1 MNNEEPPIIEFPP
14 ANIWM
19 RIAAYGMDMLLIL
32 AILWAIGNTI
42 PAAATAFLEQMQ
54 GQKIPFGE
62 VFMLSQEFVEK
73 NPNAATHLMMASTL
87 SLLTPFLYFALSEIL
102 LGGCTLGKK
111 TFNLRTAYRNSPRL
125 PPIGAQAIR
134 SMVKSIA
141 SFALISQNPLL
152 FIFFGNFLIAFY
164 HPGRRAGHDLIS
176 RTNVVPGYL
185 PEDEHVNKDTN
196 F

>member
-19 RIAAYGMDMLLIL
+19 RISAYGMDMLLIL

-42 PAAATAFLEQMQ
+42 PTTATAFLEQIQ
-54 GQKIPFGE
+54 EQKIPFEE
-62 VFMLSQEFVEK
+62 VLNLSQEFVEK
-73 NPNAATHLMMASTL
+73 NLNAAIHLMMASTL
-87 SLLTPFLYFALSEIL
+87 FLITPFLYFALSEIL

-134 SMVKSIA
+134 SLVKSIA
-141 SFALISQNPLL
+141 SFALISQNP
-152 FIFFGNFLIAFY
+152 FMIIFLGNFLIAFY
-164 HPGRRAGHDLIS
+164 HPERKAGHDLIS

-185 PEDEHVNKDTN
+185 PEDELANKDAN

>member
-32 AILWAIGNTI
+32 AILWAIGNAI

-54 GQKIPFGE
+54 GQKIPLEELFK
-62 VFMLSQEFVEK
+62 LSQEFVEK
-73 NPNAATHLMMASTL
+73 NPNAATYLMMASTL

-125 PPIGAQAIR
+125 PPIGVQAIR

-152 FIFFGNFLIAFY
+152 IIFFGNFLIAFY
-164 HPGRRAGHDLIS
+164 HPSRRAGHDLIS

-185 PEDEHVNKDTN
+185 PEDEIVNKDTN

>member
-1 MNNEEPPIIEFPP
+1 MSKEQPPIIEFPP

-32 AILWAIGNTI
+32 AILWAIRSALPTT
-42 PAAATAFLEQMQ
+42 ATAFLDQMQ
-54 GQKIPFGE
+54 TEQIPFGE
-62 VFMLSQEFVEK
+62 MLTLSQEFVEK
-73 NPNAATHLMMASTL
+73 NPNAATQLMMVSTL
-87 SLLTPFLYFALSEIL
+87 SLLTPLLYFLLSEIL
-102 LGGCTLGKK
+102 LSGCTLGKK

-134 SMVKSIA
+134 SIVKSIA
-141 SFALISQNPLL
+141 SFALISHNPLL
-152 FIFFGNFLIAFY
+152 IIFLGNFLIAFY
-164 HPGRRAGHDLIS
+164 NPDRKAGHDILS

-185 PEDEHVNKDTN
+185 PEVEPENKDPN